1 MTIETTTS
9 QLGVRCSS
17 TRLARRQKD
26 RKLYSV
32 LVGSVLASTGDHN
45 IDETSEH
52 TACKCAQLP
61 YLPPTMHAPTI
72 YKITT
77 LHKSVLLDIGY
88 EMIRIRDATDA
99 SRVTSSRVYNTTS
112 NTVIKQAA
120 RTANSTSIH
129 SLP

>member
-45 IDETSEH
+45 TDETSIPH
-52 TACKCAQLP
+52 ASALNYRTFRLP
-61 YLPPTMHAPTI
+61 CTHQRFT
-72 YKITT
+72 K
-77 LHKSVLLDIGY
+77 
-88 EMIRIRDATDA
+88 
-99 SRVTSSRVYNTTS
+99 
-112 NTVIKQAA
+112 
-120 RTANSTSIH
+120 
-129 SLP
+129 